1 MLITI
6 LIQTQG
12 EPGVLKISAV
22 MITFNAQAN
31 LRQALSA
38 LGFASEIVVV
48 DSGSTDRTAEICR
61 EFGARVYTRDWGG
74 YGSQKNYAIQQ
85 ASNPWILS
93 IDADEVVSAELARE
107 IEALGENTPYA
118 GFRIPRLNH
127 YFGRPLYHGGQ
138 YPDLQ
143 LRLFRS
149 DKGRYNHRPVHESVE
164 LEGPVG
170 LLSGEILHYSYDT
183 VADYFEKFERYTSLE
198 AERLLAA
205 GERPTAIW
213 LARRMFLRPCW
224 KFVWRYFFKLGFL
237 DGTAGLLA
245 ALFNS
250 FTMIVSYAK
259 CWEKAGENPPGAKR
273 PDRGPG
279 AHHSGGNRSG

>member
-1 MLITI
+1 M
-6 LIQTQG
+6 
-12 EPGVLKISAV
+12 LKISAV

-31 LRQALSA
+31 LRQVLSA
-38 LGFASEIVVV
+38 LSFASEIVVV
-48 DSGSTDRTAEICR
+48 DNGSTDRTVEICR
-61 EFGARVYTRDWGG
+61 EFGARVFTRGWSG
-74 YGSQKNYAIQQ
+74 YGAQKNFAAEQ
-85 ASNPWILS
+85 ASHPWILS
-93 IDADEVVSAELARE
+93 IDADEVVSPELVRE
-107 IEALGENTPYA
+107 ISTLEENTPYA

-143 LRLFRS
+143 LRLFRAG
-149 DKGRYNHRPVHESVE
+149 KGRYNHRPVHESVE
-164 LEGPVG
+164 LEGPVS

-198 AERLLAA
+198 AERLLAT
-205 GERPTAIW
+205 GERPSAIR
-213 LARRMFLRPCW
+213 LTLQMFLRPCW
-224 KFVWRYFFKLGFL
+224 KFFWRYLFKLGFL

-259 CWEKAGENPPGAKR
+259 CWEKAGENPPGSKR
-273 PDRGPG
+273 QDRRPG
-279 AHHSGGNRSG
+279 AHHSGNNRSGQKPS